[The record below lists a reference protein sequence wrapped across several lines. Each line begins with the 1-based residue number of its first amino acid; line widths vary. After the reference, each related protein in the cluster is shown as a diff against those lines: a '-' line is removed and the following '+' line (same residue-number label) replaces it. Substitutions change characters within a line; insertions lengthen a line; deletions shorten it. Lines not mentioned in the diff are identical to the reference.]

1 MRTEE
6 EELDKII
13 NKEKPHYVVYIKIVF
28 LLTIILL
35 GMGIFKVFSDQIAQ
49 NVQNQAHATSKTLD
63 SILGISTD
71 LSNIPAIGAV
81 SDQITKN
88 EATKKV
94 LDVKNYVSQIAS
106 SGGTQSEKN
115 IMTGLVDR
123 IYDNTILKVLQDI
136 ISGLPQDQQDRLI
149 EKIEK

>member
-1 MRTEE
+1 
-6 EELDKII
+6 L
-13 NKEKPHYVVYIKIVF
+13 F
-28 LLTIILL
+28 
-35 GMGIFKVFSDQIAQ
+35 
-49 NVQNQAHATSKTLD
+49 
-63 SILGISTD
+63 
-71 LSNIPAIGAV
+71 

-88 EATKKV
+88 EATQKV

-106 SGGTQSEKN
+106 SGGTQSDKN